1 MSKAMI
7 DSASPIAPCCR
18 QSPVVMY
25 TWLRPA
31 SMAADDVI
39 APPLESSQKLPGML
53 VSQSASLVQNCVA
66 CFVQTLFET
75 QLPPGHPASVVQIV
89 VGALS
94 QTISGTMLCCHKI
107 APVSWSRA

>member
-31 SMAADDVI
+31 SIAADDVI
-39 APPLESSQKLPGML
+39 APPFESLQKFPAML

-66 CFVQTLFET
+66 CLVQTLLAT
-75 QLPPGHPASVVQIV
+75 QLPPGHSASLAQIV
-89 VGALS
+89 AGALS
-94 QTISGTMLCCHKI
+94 QTLSG
-107 APVSWSRA
+107 